1 MRFNGKMLKFNH
13 PIFNND
19 EILQNIFLTEIL
31 NFLLMLETK
40 EDHLREEVVKAAK
53 AIFLKGLVEN
63 GEGNVSMRN
72 GKKKELFITP
82 SFNQYATLKKEEIVH
97 LDFNGIP
104 LSAGKLPSTETK
116 MHIAIY
122 KSRPKVHAVIHTHS
136 TFATLLSI
144 VRMGIPLIMEEMF
157 IFLGGKI
164 DVSEFGKAHTEEIGQ
179 VAIQALGLKNA
190 ALLANHGVI
199 VCGKSVDHAV
209 KFSELVEKLA
219 KMYWGAKQIGEPNI
233 ISLEHVER
241 FQKLYESLF
250 ANYPRIKSKK
260 S

>member
-1 MRFNGKMLKFNH
+1 MSL
-13 PIFNND
+13 
-19 EILQNIFLTEIL
+19 
-31 NFLLMLETK
+31 TK
-40 EDHLREEVVKAAK
+40 EDRLRMEVVKSAK
-53 AIFLKGLVEN
+53 AIFSKGLVEN

-72 GKKKELFITP
+72 GKKMELFITP
-82 SFNQYATLKKEEIVH
+82 SFNQYETLKKDEIVH
-97 LDFNGIP
+97 LDFNGTP
-104 LSAGKLPSTETK
+104 LSAGKLPSTEVK

-122 KSRPKVHAVIHTHS
+122 KSRPKVQAVIHTHS

-144 VRMGIPLIMEEMF
+144 VRMGIPIIMEEMY
-157 IFLGGKI
+157 IFLGGEI

-179 VAIQALGLKNA
+179 AALQALGLKNA

-199 VCGKSVDHAV
+199 VCGKSLAHAV

-219 KMYWGAKQIGEPNI
+219 KIYWGAKQIGEPI
-233 ISLEHVER
+233 IVSHKHLER
-241 FQKLYESLF
+241 FQKLYEGLF